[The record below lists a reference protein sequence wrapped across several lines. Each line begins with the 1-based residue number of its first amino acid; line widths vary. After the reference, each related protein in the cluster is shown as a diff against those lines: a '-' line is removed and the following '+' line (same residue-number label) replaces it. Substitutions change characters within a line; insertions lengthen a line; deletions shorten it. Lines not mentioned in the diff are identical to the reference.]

1 MPKPNHAKLA
11 DALAGMA
18 ADQRLSVQN
27 YSVDHID
34 NTGAS
39 TRDGS
44 VGAFLAIAGTGVNAT
59 QAPYLASYAPALGD
73 TVRVLI
79 VNDSPTILGR
89 VSGLPVV

>member
-1 MPKPNHAKLA
+1 MPDHTR
-11 DALAGMA
+11 LAGA
-18 ADQRLSVQN
+18 ITGLVPDQRLAVEN
-27 YSVDHID
+27 YTVDHID

-44 VGAFLAIAGTGVNAT
+44 VGAFLAIAGTGANAT
-59 QAPYLASYAPALGD
+59 QAPYLASYAPAAGD

-89 VSGLPVV
+89 ISGLPLV